1 VASATARG
9 MNALDWDSVWTN
21 VHLATMA
28 DGAGYGAIE
37 DGALATAGDRIA
49 FVGRRAELPRL
60 EARVTRR
67 DGGGCWLTP
76 GLIDCHTHLVFGG
89 DRSLEF
95 EARLAGAS
103 YESIAQAGGGILGTV
118 RATCAAS
125 EDELF
130 AAALPRLAALAA
142 EGVTTI
148 EIKSGYGLILEQEL
162 KMLRVARRLGL
173 ASGVAVVPTLLALHA
188 LPPQYRDAR
197 AAYVREV
204 VADWLPR
211 AAREDL
217 AAAVDVFCERIAF
230 TVGECAS
237 VLAAA
242 RELGL
247 AVKVHADQ
255 LSDGGG
261 AALAA
266 RYGALSAEHLEYAS
280 EEGVVAM
287 ARAGTVAVLLP
298 GAYLFLREPKAPP
311 VAALREHGVKMAV
324 ATDCNPGSSPCTS
337 LLAMLPLAA
346 ASFRL
351 TPAEALAG
359 VTREAARALGLLADR
374 GTLAVGKR
382 ADFAGWRVGHPRE
395 LSYWLGRNPLVALV
409 RGGRELAP
417 PALA

>member
-1 VASATARG
+1 
-9 MNALDWDSVWTN
+9 MNAGWDTVWTN

-49 FVGRRAELPRL
+49 FVGRRADLPAL
-60 EARVTRR
+60 DGRVARR
-67 DGGGCWLTP
+67 DGGGGWLTP

-103 YESIAQAGGGILGTV
+103 YEAIAQAGGGILGTV

-125 EDELF
+125 EDELY

-142 EGVTTI
+142 EGVTTV
-148 EIKSGYGLILEQEL
+148 EIKSGYGLELEQEL
-162 KMLRVARRLGL
+162 KMLRVARRLGA
-173 ASGVAVVPTLLALHA
+173 ASGVTVVPTLLALHA
-188 LPPQYRDAR
+188 LPPQYRAAR
-197 AAYVREV
+197 AAYVTEV
-204 VADWLPR
+204 IGQWLPHVV
-211 AAREDL
+211 REGL

-230 TVGECAS
+230 TIEECSA
-237 VLAAA
+237 VLTAA
-242 RELGL
+242 RALGL

-255 LSDGGG
+255 LCDGGG

-266 RYGALSAEHLEYAS
+266 RHGALSAEHLEYTSAA
-280 EEGVVAM
+280 GVAAM

-298 GAYLFLREPKAPP
+298 GAYLYLRESQAPP
-311 VAALREHGVKMAV
+311 LAALREHGVPIAV

-359 VTREAARALGLLADR
+359 VTREAARALGLHGDR

-382 ADFAGWRVGHPRE
+382 ADLALWRVAHPRE
-395 LSYWLGRNPLVALV
+395 LSYWLGRNPLVGLI
-409 RGGRELAP
+409 RGGREMA
-417 PALA
+417 ALGLN

>member
-1 VASATARG
+1 MAAESS
-9 MNALDWDSVWTN
+9 WDSLWTN

-28 DGAGYGAIE
+28 DGAGYGVIE

-49 FVGRRAELPRL
+49 FVGPRAELPRL
-60 EARVTRR
+60 DGHVRRR

-118 RATCAAS
+118 RATCLAS
-125 EDELF
+125 EDALF
-130 AAALPRLAALAA
+130 AAARPRLEALAA

-148 EIKSGYGLILEQEL
+148 EIKSGYGLDLEQEL
-162 KMLRVARRLGL
+162 KMLRVARRLGA

-188 LPPQYRDAR
+188 LPPQYREAR
-197 AAYVREV
+197 ADYVRAVIE
-204 VADWLPR
+204 DWLPR
-211 AAREDL
+211 VVREGL
-217 AAAVDVFCERIAF
+217 AVAVDVFCERIAF
-230 TVGECAS
+230 TAAECAS

-242 RELGL
+242 RALGL

-266 RYGALSAEHLEYAS
+266 QYGALSGEHLEYTS
-280 EEGVVAM
+280 SEGVAAL

-298 GAYLFLREPKAPP
+298 GAYLYLREPQAPP
-311 VAALREHGVKMAV
+311 VAALRARAVPMAV

-346 ASFRL
+346 ASFGL

-359 VTREAARALGLLADR
+359 VTREAARALGLAADC
-374 GTLAVGKR
+374 GTLTAGKR
-382 ADFAGWRVGHPRE
+382 ADFAGWRIGHPRE
-395 LSYWLGRNPLVALV
+395 LSYWLGRNPLALLV
-409 RGGRELAP
+409 RGGRELALP
-417 PALA
+417 GLAQAAQS